1 MKIIENFLPTEYQ
14 DSLEKLL
21 LGSNFSWYLDANT
34 VTEPYSQP
42 EGVDNIT
49 DYMQFTHAF
58 FQNDVVT
65 SEHYNFISL
74 LSYHLMLSENINT
87 TKPARIKANLNF
99 PPLNYPDNHH
109 YCTHVDVPREYDAIT
124 CIYYVNDADGDTLFF
139 SEDGKTEINRIS
151 PKKGTLV
158 YFDSKIPHAG
168 CPPKNSKTR
177 CVINF
182 NFLQ

>member
-14 DSLEKLL
+14 NALEKLL
-21 LGSNFSWYLDANT
+21 IGSNFAWYLNPNT
-34 VTEPYSQP
+34 VVEPYLPP
-42 EGVDNIT
+42 EGVDTIT
-49 DYMQFTHAF
+49 DYMQFTHSF

-65 SEHYNFISL
+65 SEHYGLISL
-74 LSYHLMLSENINT
+74 INHHLMLLENINT

-99 PPLNYPDNHH
+99 PPSNYPENHH
-109 YCTHVDVPREYDAIT
+109 FSIHTDLSNEYNAIT
-124 CIYYVNDADGDTLFF
+124 CIYYVNDCDGDTLFF
-139 SEDGKTEINRIS
+139 SEDGKTEINRVS
-151 PKKGTLV
+151 PKKGSLV

-182 NFLQ
+182 NFFI